1 MTAHQ
6 TLGPP
11 PRADKA
17 SVERCLKELKQLLG
31 ARFTTNDSV
40 RLSHGQDESWFSAP
54 PPDAVAS
61 PASTEEVSAILQ
73 SCSRHGVPVVPFGV
87 GTSLE
92 GHVLAVQG
100 GISLDLTNLND
111 VEEIRV
117 DDLDVTVQAGV
128 TREALDE
135 KLRAHG
141 LFFPVDPGANAT
153 IGGMVATGASGTTTV
168 GYGAMRENVLGLE
181 VVLADGR
188 VVRTSRRA
196 RKSSAGY
203 DLTRLFLGSEGTLG
217 IITRVWL
224 RVYGI
229 PERISAAVCQFS
241 SVSEAVRTAIQVLQ
255 VGIPVARMELLDESS
270 MRALNRFDESLAEA
284 EAPMLFFEF
293 HGSGGAVTEQAEAVE
308 EIASD
313 NGALSFK
320 ASDDQAE
327 RSRLW
332 HARHNAY
339 FASLALRPGARAITT
354 DVCVPISR
362 LAECIDATNA
372 DLAGTGITST
382 IVGHVGDGNFH
393 VMMLI
398 DPEAPDEVS
407 AAEAINERLVKR
419 ALSMDGT
426 STGEHGIGLGKM
438 SFLEDELPGAVEV
451 MRQLKA
457 TLDPH
462 WILNPGK
469 VLKRGTLPDQ
479 YGRRSPTD

>member
-1 MTAHQ
+1 M
-6 TLGPP
+6 
-11 PRADKA
+11 K
-17 SVERCLKELKQLLG
+17 SCLEELTELLG
-31 ARFTTNDSV
+31 ERLTTNESV
-40 RLSHGQDESWFSAP
+40 RQSHGEDESWLSAP

-61 PASTEEVSAILQ
+61 PESTEEVAAILRC
-73 SCSRHGVPVVPFGV
+73 CSKHAVPVVPFGM

-92 GHVLAVQG
+92 GHVLAVHG
-100 GISLDLTNLND
+100 GLCLDFVNMNA

-128 TREALDE
+128 TRKELDE
-135 KLRAHG
+135 KLRPHG

-188 VVRTSRRA
+188 VIQTSHRA

-217 IITRVWL
+217 IITRVTI

-229 PERISAAVCQFS
+229 PDSISAAVCQFG
-241 SVSEAVRTAIQVLQ
+241 SVTDAVRTAIQVLQ
-255 VGIPVARMELLDESS
+255 LGIPVARMELLDESS
-270 MRALNRFDESLAEA
+270 MKALNRFDEELGQAET
-284 EAPMLFFEF
+284 PTLFLEF
-293 HGSGGAVTEQAEAVE
+293 HGSGGAVSEHAALVE
-308 EIASD
+308 EIASG
-313 NGALSFK
+313 NGASSFR
-320 ASDDQAE
+320 AAEDHAE

-362 LAECIDATNA
+362 LAECIDETNA
-372 DLAGTGITST
+372 DLAATGLTST

-398 DPEAPDEVS
+398 DPDVSDEVD
-407 AAEAINERLVKR
+407 EAKAVNERLVKR
-419 ALSMDGT
+419 ALAMDGT
-426 STGEHGIGLGKM
+426 STGEHGVGLGKLT
-438 SFLEDELPGAVEV
+438 FLEEELPGAVEV
-451 MRQLKA
+451 MHRIKEA
-457 TLDPH
+457 LDPG

-469 VLKRGTLPDQ
+469 VLRRGQ
-479 YGRRSPTD
+479 N

>member
-1 MTAHQ
+1 MATHR
-6 TLGPP
+6 TLGTS
-11 PRADKA
+11 PRANRATLD
-17 SVERCLKELKQLLG
+17 ECLNRLKHFLG
-31 ARFTTNDSV
+31 DRLSTNDSV
-40 RLSHGQDESWFSAP
+40 RQSHGQDESWFLAP
-54 PPDAVAS
+54 PPDAVVA
-61 PASTEEVSAILQ
+61 PASTEEVSAILRT
-73 SCSRHGVPVVPFGV
+73 CSEYGVPVVPFGV

-100 GISLDLTNLND
+100 GICIDFTNLNE

-128 TREALDE
+128 TREELEE
-135 KLRAHG
+135 KLRTHG

-255 VGIPVARMELLDESS
+255 VGIPVARMELLDASS
-270 MRALNRFDESLAEA
+270 MRALNRFDETLEEA
-284 EAPMLFFEF
+284 EAPMLFLEF
-293 HGSGGAVTEQAEAVE
+293 HGSGNAVAEQAEAVE

-372 DLAGTGITST
+372 DLAGTEIIST

-398 DPEAPDEVS
+398 DPEASDEMS
-407 AAEAINERLVKR
+407 AAGAIHERLVKR

-438 SFLEDELPGAVEV
+438 SYLEDELPAAVEV
-451 MRQLKA
+451 MRQIKE
-457 TLDPH
+457 TLDPE

-469 VLKRGTLPDQ
+469 VVKRDLP
-479 YGRRSPTD
+479 P